1 MQKLTLSIAFI
12 FGLVSSQLLADQV
25 VLKNGDKLSGT
36 IVDSDGKTL
45 TLKSESVGEVKDSKF
60 VGEVKIQ
67 WDAIQS
73 ITSSQPLYITSKD
86 GKVLTGNVTTRDST
100 LDVQTVSSGEVAVP
114 KEAVT
119 AVRSKEQQ
127 SAYEEETYRKEHPRL
142 RDFWG
147 GVINTGLAVARGN
160 TETLSYNLSAKAVRD
175 APKDKLALYGLVL
188 YSNANCSA
196 PSSGCTS
203 TSKTNPTITTANL
216 IGGGGRIDFNLG
228 ASAKWFAFGQLD
240 LLHNPFQQLR
250 LRVAPAGGLG
260 LHAVKSENTTLDLSV
275 GPGLNQEYFTNAPNQ
290 TSGELLL
297 GEVLTHNFSKA
308 VTFNEGMQ
316 FFPNLTD
323 TGEFRYNF
331 TMGLN
336 TRLTKILSWQI
347 TLANIYLSNPPPGT
361 KTSDGVLTTGLSI
374 TFGRAW

>member
-1 MQKLTLSIAFI
+1 MQKLVLSLAFI
-12 FGLVSSQLLADQV
+12 VGLVSFQLFADQV
-25 VLKNGDKLSGT
+25 VLNNGDKLTGT

-45 TLKSESVGEVKDSKF
+45 TLKSESVGQVQDSKF

-73 ITSSQPLYITSKD
+73 ITSSQPLAVTSKD
-86 GKVLTGNVTTRDST
+86 GKVVTGNVTTKDST
-100 LDVQTVSSGEVAVP
+100 FDVQTPTSGEVAVG
-114 KEAVT
+114 KDVVT

-127 SAYEEETYRKEHPRL
+127 SVYEEETYRKEHPRL
-142 RDFWG
+142 RDFWSG
-147 GVINTGLAVARGN
+147 AINTGLAIARGN
-160 TETLSYNLSAKAVRD
+160 TETLDYNLSAKAVRD
-175 APKDKLALYGLVL
+175 APKDKLSLYGLVL
-188 YSNANCSA
+188 YSNVNCSA
-196 PSSGCTS
+196 PSSKCTS
-203 TSKTNPTITTANL
+203 TNPTNPTITTTNL

-228 ASAKWFAFGQLD
+228 ASRKWFVFGQLD
-240 LLHNPFQQLR
+240 LLHNPFQDLR

-260 LHAVKSENTTLDLSV
+260 LHAVKSENTTLDLSI
-275 GPGLNQEYFTNAPNQ
+275 GGGLNQEYFTSAPNQ

-297 GEVLTHNFSKA
+297 GEALTHSFSKA

-336 TRLTKILSWQI
+336 TKLTKILSWQV
-347 TLANIYLSNPPPGT
+347 TFANIYLSNPPPGT

-374 TFGRAW
+374 TFGKPL

>member
-1 MQKLTLSIAFI
+1 MHKLTFSFAFI
-12 FGLVSSQLLADQV
+12 FVLVSSQLFADQV
-25 VLKNGDKLSGT
+25 VLKNGDKLTGT

-45 TLKSESVGEVKDSKF
+45 TLKSESVGQVQDSKF

-67 WDAIQS
+67 WDAIQL
-73 ITSSQPLYITSKD
+73 ITSSQPLAVTSKD
-86 GKVLTGNVTTRDST
+86 GKVVTGNVTTKDST
-100 LDVQTVSSGEVAVP
+100 FDVQTPTSGEVAVA
-114 KEAVT
+114 KDVVT

-142 RDFWG
+142 RDFWTG
-147 GVINTGLAVARGN
+147 TINTGLAIARGN
-160 TETLSYNLSAKAVRD
+160 IETLDYNLSAKAVRD
-175 APKDKLALYGLVL
+175 APKDKLSLYGLVL
-188 YSNANCSA
+188 YSNVDCSA
-196 PSSGCTS
+196 PSSKCTS
-203 TSKTNPTITTANL
+203 TNPTNPTITTANL

-228 ASAKWFAFGQLD
+228 ASGKWFAFGQLD

-260 LHAVKSENTTLDLSV
+260 LHAIKSENTTLDLSL
-275 GPGLNQEYFTNAPNQ
+275 GGGLNQEYFTNVPNQ

-308 VTFNEGMQ
+308 VTFDEGMQ

-336 TRLTKILSWQI
+336 TKLTKILSWQI
-347 TLANIYLSNPPPGT
+347 TFANIYLSNPPPGT
-361 KTSDGVLTTGLSI
+361 KTSDGVLTTGLSV
-374 TFGRAW
+374 TWGKKL

>member
-1 MQKLTLSIAFI
+1 MQKLTLSLAFI

-73 ITSSQPLYITSKD
+73 ITSSQPLYISSKD

-175 APKDKLALYGLVL
+175 APKNKLALYGLVL

-228 ASAKWFAFGQLD
+228 ASGKWYAFGQLD
-240 LLHNPFQQLR
+240 LLHNPFQQL
-250 LRVAPAGGLG
+250 
-260 LHAVKSENTTLDLSV
+260 
-275 GPGLNQEYFTNAPNQ
+275 
-290 TSGELLL
+290 
-297 GEVLTHNFSKA
+297 
-308 VTFNEGMQ
+308 
-316 FFPNLTD
+316 
-323 TGEFRYNF
+323 
-331 TMGLN
+331 
-336 TRLTKILSWQI
+336 
-347 TLANIYLSNPPPGT
+347 
-361 KTSDGVLTTGLSI
+361 
-374 TFGRAW
+374 